1 MMKNIIY
8 LVFVGLIAFGAY
20 KFGAMHNTANG
31 PLERTAE
38 FLPDTEPTLITEEP
52 SNNRIPDPVTRISS
66 SEEATIELFEEAA
79 PSVVFITTTNF
90 QKDYWSRNVYEIP
103 SGSGSG
109 FIWDNDGHI
118 VTNYHVIR
126 NAKNYKVTLSDQSE
140 YEAELVGF
148 EARKDVA
155 VLRIKAPRSK
165 LIPIKVGTS
174 SNLKVGQ
181 SVFAIGN
188 PFGLDQTLTTG
199 VISAL
204 GREISSQANISQSEN
219 IPIRD
224 VIQTD
229 AAINPGNSGGPLL
242 DSSGRLIGVNT
253 AIYSPSGAYAGIGFS
268 VPVDI
273 VNWAVSDIIKYGEV
287 KRPYIG
293 ISMLTVQQLR
303 QLDLEGA
310 YIGEVTANGA
320 AEKAGLKGFVR
331 DQFGRAKIGDQIVAI
346 NEYPIKDYND
356 LVLTLEKFKV
366 GDKITV
372 TYIRDKE
379 KDKVELVLGSNED
392 M

>member
-1 MMKNIIY
+1 MKNIIY

-20 KFGAMHNTANG
+20 KFGAMHNKANG
-31 PLERTAE
+31 PLEHTAE
-38 FLPDTEPTLITEEP
+38 FFPDTEPTLITEEP

>member
-1 MMKNIIY
+1 MIKNIIY
-8 LVFVGLIAFGAY
+8 LVFVGIIAFGAFKY
-20 KFGAMHNTANG
+20 GAIQNSNNNQ
-31 PLERTAE
+31 LERTTE
-38 FLPDTEPTLITEEP
+38 FLPETEPRLVREEP
-52 SNNRIPDPVTRISS
+52 SNKRTPDPITRISS
-66 SEEATIELFEEAA
+66 SEESTIELFEEAA
-79 PSVVFITTTNF
+79 PSVVFITTSNF
-90 QKDYWSRNVYEIP
+90 QRDYWNRNVYEIP

-109 FIWDNDGHI
+109 FVWDNDGHI
-118 VTNYHVIR
+118 VTNFHVIK
-126 NAKNYKVTLSDQSE
+126 NAKNYKVTLSDQTE
-140 YEAELVGF
+140 YDAELVGI
-148 EARKDVA
+148 EPRKDVA
-155 VLRIKAPRSK
+155 VLKIKAPRSK
-165 LIPIKVGTS
+165 LVPIKVGTS
-174 SNLKVGQ
+174 NNLKVGQ

-273 VNWAVSDIIKYGEV
+273 VNWAVSDIIQYGEV

-293 ISMLTVQQLR
+293 ISMLSNQQLK
-303 QLDLEGA
+303 QLELEGA
-310 YIGEVTANGA
+310 YIAEVTSNGA
-320 AEKAGLKGFVR
+320 AYKAGLKGFVR
-331 DQFGRAKIGDQIVAI
+331 DEFGRAKIGDRIVAI
-346 NEYPIKDYND
+346 NQYPIKDYND

-372 TYIRDKE
+372 TYVRDKE
-379 KDKVELVLGSNED
+379 KEKVDLVLGSNED